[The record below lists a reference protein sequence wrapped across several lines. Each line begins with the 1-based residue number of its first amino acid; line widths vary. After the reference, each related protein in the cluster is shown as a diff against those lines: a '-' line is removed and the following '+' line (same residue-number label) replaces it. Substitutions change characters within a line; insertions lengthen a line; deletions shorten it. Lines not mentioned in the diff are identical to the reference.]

1 MVALFGSFW
10 EEKSMIIVRVLD
22 RDNRPVD
29 GIAVTITSTY
39 HNQDTATATTNQEG
53 IAKFKLHP
61 NEYSVF
67 IDGTL
72 FKTSYLGFD
81 GNTMLL
87 K

>member
-1 MVALFGSFW
+1 
-10 EEKSMIIVRVLD
+10 MITVRVLD
-22 RDNRPVD
+22 RYNRPVD
-29 GIAVTITSTY
+29 AIAVKIASTY